1 MSVLQEQLLKI
12 ENHQKQTKN
21 KQKTMCKSKKEVSQF
36 SLEGEIQ
43 EAIAKD
49 GKLKYLKIATSERL
63 ELVKLSKELRKSF
76 PPIAIPGS
84 VVRVS
89 GEKKLDPKTG
99 KVKLKADSQV
109 LVSKSGATADGG
121 VVVEADFGAQK
132 SAPSQKKA
140 KILVCQKSDCNK
152 RGAGGVCKALE
163 AALSDRGLAEQVT
176 IQKTGCLKQC
186 KAGPNIV
193 MLPNKER
200 YSKIDPQEIPELIE
214 KHFAS

>member
-1 MSVLQEQLLKI
+1 
-12 ENHQKQTKN
+12 
-21 KQKTMCKSKKEVSQF
+21 MCKSKKEVSEF
-36 SLEGEIQ
+36 SLEGEIRDVF
-43 EAIAKD
+43 AKG

-63 ELVKLSKELRKSF
+63 ELVKLSKELRKTF

-84 VVRVS
+84 VVRLS
-89 GEKKLDPKTG
+89 GQR
-99 KVKLKADSQV
+99 KVKLKTGEVKLKAYSLV
-109 LVSKSGATADGG
+109 LVSKSRATADGG
-121 VVVEADFGAQK
+121 VVIEADFGKEKAEGNAEK
-132 SAPSQKKA
+132 SASSQKKA
-140 KILVCQKSDCNK
+140 KILVCQKPGCHK

-193 MLPNKER
+193 MMPNKER